1 MRITEIAS
9 QSASGGWE
17 KLDPYRLPSILLA
30 QIPQYYRGSHNI
42 WALNPTKFET
52 PLMAIGDFGIWE
64 PIINDKY
71 FSKEFVAAMLTNLV
85 NFTGK
90 QQFSTRSGY
99 VWRDPEVL
107 PFFDAFSFPKIAP
120 ADGANFWYEVP
131 LAQEIFGYKYQN
143 QRSVADKCYA
153 ILPNKAFNS
162 ADDFHTQLFNTYRV
176 FTKGT
181 KVISISGNVGRSSLQ
196 NLVDAVGLTDSS
208 RAHGSTW
215 IVRNGKV
222 EDLYQVAFT
231 DPDGTL
237 SDGTKLW
244 KLPSYVIPAL
254 GTIQFEKTWKTAD
267 SAFLALLPK
276 STGTELNNT
285 ILVAIRKG
293 NILGMARG
301 NNAQATE
308 PELAHLA
315 SLLANEKGVGAS
327 KDKFIKPN
335 SNFHNMLKY
344 VDANPG
350 SPRTGYF
357 VKGLGRSAQG
367 LPAVYSPQSLDG
379 LAARLE
385 LLTLKDPG
393 DKPTTYH
400 LRLTSEGELM
410 LDWLDAGRKI
420 NLTDIARKVS
430 SS

>member
-9 QSASGGWE
+9 QSASSGWE
-17 KLDPYRLPSILLA
+17 KLDPYRLPSDLLD

-42 WALNPTKFET
+42 WALNPSKFKT
-52 PLMAIGDFGIWE
+52 PLMAIGDLGIWN

-71 FSKEFVAAMLTNLV
+71 FSKEFVSATLTNLV
-85 NFTGK
+85 NFTGQK
-90 QQFSTRSGY
+90 NFSTRSGY
-99 VWRDPEVL
+99 VRRDPEVL

-120 ADGANFWYEVP
+120 ANGAKFWYEVP
-131 LAQEIFGYKYQN
+131 FDHEIFGYEYLN

-153 ILPNKAFNS
+153 ILPNRAFNS
-162 ADDFHTQLFNTYRV
+162 ADDFHTQLFNTYKV
-176 FTKGT
+176 FTKDT
-181 KVISISGNVGRSSLQ
+181 KVISIIGNVSGAALQ

-208 RAHGSTW
+208 GAHGSTR
-215 IVRNGKV
+215 IVHNGRV

-308 PELAHLA
+308 PQLAHLA

-379 LAARLE
+379 LAARLG

-393 DKPTTYH
+393 DKPTQYH

-430 SS
+430 DS